1 MNLVLK
7 TEKLWRGLEN
17 AKLIYCNKTTV
28 FKTFRKSKIAHL
40 VLLKVIPISTIL
52 QVNKIKIHFI
62 LKNVN
67 PKINFFKTTRFQKT
81 FYAFNISF

>member
-28 FKTFRKSKIAHL
+28 LEKSKIAHL
-40 VLLKVIPISTIL
+40 ALLKVIPISTIL
-52 QVNKIKIHFI
+52 EVNKIKIHFI
-62 LKNVN
+62 LKNIN
-67 PKINFFKTTRFQKT
+67 PKINFFKTTRFQKLQLRT
-81 FYAFNISF
+81 FFNMFF